1 MVAIAI
7 TGSPAVGKSTVSQ
20 VLKGQGWD
28 VLSVRELAKQYD
40 CEGDFDETMDSLE
53 IDVHKLS
60 ECYQPVDDEDVII
73 DGHLSHFLDVDAIII
88 LRCDPEQLRSRLE
101 MRDYDERKINAN
113 VEWELLSGTW
123 SELMEFDIDVPIL
136 ELDCTDMPPAKAAEE
151 IVAWK
156 NSGFTMKNVEK
167 IAAIDWLSK

>member
-20 VLKGQGWD
+20 VLNDQGWD

-40 CEGDFDETMDSLE
+40 CEGDFDETMDSIE

-73 DGHLSHFLDVDAIII
+73 DGHLSHFLDVDAIIL
-88 LRCDPEQLRSRLE
+88 LRCNPEQLRSRLE
-101 MRDYDERKINAN
+101 KRDYDERKISAN

-136 ELDCTDMPPAKAAEE
+136 ELDCTDMPPVKAAEE
-151 IVAWK
+151 IVAWE
-156 NSGFTMKNVEK
+156 NSGFAMKNVEK

>member
-1 MVAIAI
+1 M
-7 TGSPAVGKSTVSQ
+7 
-20 VLKGQGWD
+20 
-28 VLSVRELAKQYD
+28 
-40 CEGDFDETMDSLE
+40 
-53 IDVHKLS
+53 
-60 ECYQPVDDEDVII
+60 
-73 DGHLSHFLDVDAIII
+73 SHFLDVDAIII

-156 NSGFTMKNVEK
+156 NSGFALKNIEK

>member
-40 CEGDFDETMDSLE
+40 CEGDFDKTRDSLE

-101 MRDYDERKINAN
+101 MRGYDERKINAN

-136 ELDCTDMPPAKAAEE
+136 ELDCTDMPPTKAAEE
-151 IVAWK
+151 ILAWK
-156 NSGFTMKNVEK
+156 NSDFAVKNVEK
-167 IAAIDWLSK
+167 ITAIDWLSK